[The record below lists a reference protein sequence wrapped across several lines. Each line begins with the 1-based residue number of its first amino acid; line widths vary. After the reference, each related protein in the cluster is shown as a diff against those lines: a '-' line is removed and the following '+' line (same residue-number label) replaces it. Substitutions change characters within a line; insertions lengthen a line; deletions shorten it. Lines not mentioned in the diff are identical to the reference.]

1 MNHIYNKCHQLLEH
15 CEWNTGLKCRLTF
28 GRDPVRIHIRDY
40 LDVMALYVYNG
51 TNCEQLSAF
60 FSDLM
65 TLVS

>member
-1 MNHIYNKCHQLLEH
+1 MNHKYNKCHKLLAH

-40 LDVMALYVYNG
+40 LDVYNG
-51 TNCEQLSAF
+51 TNCEQLRAF